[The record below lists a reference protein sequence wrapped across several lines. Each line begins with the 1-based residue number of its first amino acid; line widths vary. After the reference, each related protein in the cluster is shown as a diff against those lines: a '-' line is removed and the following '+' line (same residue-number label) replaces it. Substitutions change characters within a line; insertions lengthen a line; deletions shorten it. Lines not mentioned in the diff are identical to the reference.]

1 MDYTMEELLP
11 VVGKLM
17 EKYTS
22 LSSTSVTY
30 ETAQQLMGA
39 VLYCL
44 GSYKPNKL
52 DENGKRVE
60 IVEKS
65 ISDKPLLRQS
75 EIFSLFNLID
85 SSVMKLTDFFLIQTA

>member
-30 ETAQQLMGA
+30 ETAQ
-39 VLYCL
+39 
-44 GSYKPNKL
+44 
-52 DENGKRVE
+52 
-60 IVEKS
+60 
-65 ISDKPLLRQS
+65 
-75 EIFSLFNLID
+75 
-85 SSVMKLTDFFLIQTA
+85 

>member
-11 VVGKLM
+11 VVGKLT

-44 GSYKPNKL
+44 RAVSYTH
-52 DENGKRVE
+52 
-60 IVEKS
+60 
-65 ISDKPLLRQS
+65 
-75 EIFSLFNLID
+75 
-85 SSVMKLTDFFLIQTA
+85 LTLPTT

>member
-11 VVGKLM
+11 VVGKLT

-44 GSYKPNKL
+44 REAEYEAVKTGKNSVATASDMDLWRFYQQGYEAVL
-52 DENGKRVE
+52 D
-60 IVEKS
+60 
-65 ISDKPLLRQS
+65 
-75 EIFSLFNLID
+75 
-85 SSVMKLTDFFLIQTA
+85 SVILPICSRKTMLM